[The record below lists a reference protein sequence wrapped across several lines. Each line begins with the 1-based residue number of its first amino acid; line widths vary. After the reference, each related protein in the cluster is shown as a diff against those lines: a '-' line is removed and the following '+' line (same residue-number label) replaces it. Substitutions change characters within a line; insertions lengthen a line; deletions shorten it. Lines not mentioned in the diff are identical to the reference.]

1 VSRAAH
7 NANVPQQSAL
17 PGRKAHHI
25 SLRMTAAAA
34 PAEVSPNARQIAA
47 RRSIAIW
54 LFAVAGLIALMVVV
68 GGLTRLT
75 DSGLSI
81 TSWKPIHGALPPLS
95 VAEWQE
101 EFDAYRQI
109 PQYQQINK
117 GMSLDEFKAIFW
129 WEWSHRNLGR
139 LIGFAFLVPFLI
151 FLARGQ
157 IERALIPRLLA
168 LFVLG
173 GLQGA
178 LGWFMVASGLTERVS
193 VSQYRLV
200 AHLGL
205 ALVIYAAI
213 VWTALP
219 LWRGQWPMRTAP
231 HRLSGAAAAVLA
243 LVFFQI
249 LLGGFVAGLDAGFTY
264 NTWPLMDGAFVPE
277 GAYATA
283 PFWLAPF
290 EDVTTVQFNHRIVAY
305 VLSAAVVALWVAGR
319 RQGLAGSA
327 ATTANVLLAVLAFQV
342 LIGIW
347 TLLAVVPIWLGALH
361 QFGAVALLTAAVVHL
376 FALRSAPPYAA
387 KA

>member
-1 VSRAAH
+1 MPQRAVLP
-7 NANVPQQSAL
+7 VPRL
-17 PGRKAHHI
+17 RHI
-25 SLRMTAAAA
+25 SLGMTAALL
-34 PAEVSPNARQIAA
+34 AEKMPTPRQIAA
-47 RRSIAIW
+47 RRTIACW
-54 LFAVAGLIALMVVV
+54 LFAVAGLIAVMVVV

-95 VAEWQE
+95 DVEWQE
-101 EFDAYRQI
+101 EFDAYKKI
-109 PQYQQINK
+109 PQYEQTNK
-117 GMSLDEFKAIFW
+117 GMSLDAFKEIFW

-157 IERALIPRLLA
+157 IERALVPRLLG

-178 LGWFMVASGLTERVS
+178 LGWFMVASGLTERIS

-205 ALVIYAAI
+205 ALVIYGAI

-219 LWRGQWPMRTAP
+219 LWRGEWPMKAAP
-231 HRLSGAAAAVLA
+231 HRLSGAAVAVVG

-249 LLGGFVAGLDAGFTY
+249 LLGGFVAGLDAGLIY

-277 GAYATA
+277 AAYAYV

-290 EDVTTVQFNHRIVAY
+290 EDVTTVQFNHRMVAY
-305 VLSAAVVALWVAGR
+305 VLTAAVLALWVAGR
-319 RQGLAGSA
+319 RQKLAGFA
-327 ATTANVLLAVLAFQV
+327 ASTANVLLAVLALQV
-342 LIGIW
+342 LAGIW
-347 TLLAVVPIWLGALH
+347 TLIEAVPIWLGAAH
-361 QFGAVALLTAAVVHL
+361 QFGAVALLTAAVVHV
-376 FALRSAPPYAA
+376 FALRSAGIQASSA
-387 KA
+387 